1 LSLYYRF
8 IIIFFLS
15 SLFSNNLPKGFVY
28 IDEVINDV
36 DIDIR
41 YSNNNNFIGKKI
53 NGYNQ
58 SAAIGTK
65 ELALALQ
72 EIQNDLKHFGY
83 GVKIFDAY
91 RPQKAVNHFS
101 RWSTNDDVLMKDLFY
116 PNIEKR
122 DLFKKGYIASR
133 SGHSRGSTID
143 LTIINLKT
151 KEELDMGTSYD
162 FFGIESSYDYSDLTY
177 EQNSNRLLLYS
188 VMKKYGFRSLKSE
201 WWHFNLE
208 NEPFPDTYFNFNVE

>member
-1 LSLYYRF
+1 MGLYYRF

-15 SLFSNNLPKGFVY
+15 SLFSNKLPRGFVY

-41 YSNNNNFIGKKI
+41 YSNDNNFIGKKI

-116 PNIEKR
+116 PNIEKGA
-122 DLFKKGYIASR
+122 LFKKGYIASR

-162 FFGIESSYDYSDLTY
+162 FFGIESSYDYSRLTY

-188 VMKKYGFRSLKSE
+188 VMKKYGFKSLKSE
-201 WWHFNLE
+201 WWHFTLE

>member
-1 LSLYYRF
+1 MSLYYRF

-41 YSNNNNFIGKKI
+41 YSNDNNFIGKKI

-65 ELALALQ
+65 ELTLALQ

-83 GVKIFDAY
+83 GVKIFDVY

-162 FFGIESSYDYSDLTY
+162 FFGIESSYDYSGLTY

-188 VMKKYGFRSLKSE
+188 VMKKYGFKSLKSE
-201 WWHFNLE
+201 WWHFTLE

>member
-1 LSLYYRF
+1 MSLYYRF

-41 YSNNNNFIGKKI
+41 YSNDNNFIGKKI

-72 EIQNDLKHFGY
+72 DIQNDLKHFGY

-101 RWSTNDDVLMKDLFY
+101 QWSTNDDVLMKDLFY

-162 FFGIESSYDYSDLTY
+162 FFGIESSYDYSGLTN

-188 VMKKYGFRSLKSE
+188 VMKKYGFKSLKSE
-201 WWHFNLE
+201 WWHFTLE

>member
-41 YSNNNNFIGKKI
+41 YSNDNNFIGKKI

-58 SAAIGTK
+58 SVAIGTK
-65 ELALALQ
+65 QLALALQ

-162 FFGIESSYDYSDLTY
+162 FFGIESSYDYSGLTY

-188 VMKKYGFRSLKSE
+188 VMKKYGFKSLKSE
-201 WWHFNLE
+201 WWHFTLE

>member
-1 LSLYYRF
+1 MSLYYRF

-41 YSNNNNFIGKKI
+41 YSNDNNFIGKKI

-65 ELALALQ
+65 ELTLALQ

-162 FFGIESSYDYSDLTY
+162 FFGIESSYDYSGLTY

-188 VMKKYGFRSLKSE
+188 VMKKYGFKSLKSE
-201 WWHFNLE
+201 WWHFTLE

>member
-1 LSLYYRF
+1 MSLDYRF
-8 IIIFFLS
+8 IIILFLS
-15 SLFSNNLPKGFVY
+15 NLFSNSLPKGFVY
-28 IDEVINDV
+28 IDEIIDDV
-36 DIDIR
+36 YIDIR
-41 YSNNNNFIGKKI
+41 YSYDNNFIGEKI

-58 SAAIGTK
+58 SVAIGTK
-65 ELALALQ
+65 ELALALKHV
-72 EIQNDLKHFGY
+72 QNDLRHFGY
-83 GVKIFDAY
+83 GIKIFDAY
-91 RPQKAVNHFS
+91 RPQKAVKHFS

-122 DLFKKGYIASR
+122 DLFKEGYLASK

-162 FFGIESSYDYSDLTY
+162 FFGIESSYDYSGLTY

-188 VMKKYGFRSLKSE
+188 VMKKYGFKSLKSE
-201 WWHFNLE
+201 WWHFTLE

>member
-1 LSLYYRF
+1 MSLYYRF

-41 YSNNNNFIGKKI
+41 YSNDNNFIGKKI

-58 SAAIGTK
+58 SSAIGTK

-162 FFGIESSYDYSDLTY
+162 FFGIESSYDYSGLTY

-188 VMKKYGFRSLKSE
+188 VMKKYGFKSLKSE
-201 WWHFNLE
+201 WWHFTLE

>member
-1 LSLYYRF
+1 MSLYYRF

-101 RWSTNDDVLMKDLFY
+101 RWSTNDDVIMKDLFY

-122 DLFKKGYIASR
+122 DLFKEGYIASR

-162 FFGIESSYDYSDLTY
+162 FFGVESSYDYSGLTY

-188 VMKKYGFRSLKSE
+188 VMKKYGFKSLKSE
-201 WWHFNLE
+201 WWHFTLE

>member
-1 LSLYYRF
+1 MSLYYRF

-15 SLFSNNLPKGFVY
+15 SLFSDKLPRGFVY

-36 DIDIR
+36 VIDIR
-41 YSNNNNFIGKKI
+41 YSNDNNFIGKKI

-122 DLFKKGYIASR
+122 ALFKKGYIASR

-162 FFGIESSYDYSDLTY
+162 FFGIESSYDYSGLTY

-188 VMKKYGFRSLKSE
+188 VMKKYGFKSLKSE
-201 WWHFNLE
+201 WWHFTLE

>member
-1 LSLYYRF
+1 MSLDYRF

-101 RWSTNDDVLMKDLFY
+101 RWSTNDDVIMKDLFY

-122 DLFKKGYIASR
+122 DLFKEGYIASR

-162 FFGIESSYDYSDLTY
+162 FFGIESSYDYSGLTY

-188 VMKKYGFRSLKSE
+188 VMKKYGFKSLKSE
-201 WWHFNLE
+201 WWHFTLE

>member
-1 LSLYYRF
+1 MSLYYRF

-15 SLFSNNLPKGFVY
+15 ILFSNNLPKGFVY

-41 YSNNNNFIGKKI
+41 YSNDNNFIGKKI

-58 SAAIGTK
+58 SVAISTK

-162 FFGIESSYDYSDLTY
+162 FFGIESSYDYSGLTY

-188 VMKKYGFRSLKSE
+188 VMKKYGFKSLKSE
-201 WWHFNLE
+201 WWHFTLE

>member
-101 RWSTNDDVLMKDLFY
+101 RWSTNDDVIMKDLFY

-122 DLFKKGYIASR
+122 DLFKEGYIASR

-162 FFGIESSYDYSDLTY
+162 FFGVESSYDYSGLTY

-188 VMKKYGFRSLKSE
+188 VMKKYGFKSLKSE
-201 WWHFNLE
+201 WWHFTLE

>member
-1 LSLYYRF
+1 MSLYYRF

-41 YSNNNNFIGKKI
+41 YSNDNNFIGKKI

-65 ELALALQ
+65 ELALALK

-162 FFGIESSYDYSDLTY
+162 FFGIESSYDYSGLTN

-188 VMKKYGFRSLKSE
+188 VMKKYGFKSLKSE
-201 WWHFNLE
+201 WWHFTLE

>member
-1 LSLYYRF
+1 MSLYYRF

-41 YSNNNNFIGKKI
+41 YSNDNNFIGKKI

-162 FFGIESSYDYSDLTY
+162 FFGIESSYDYSGLTY

-188 VMKKYGFRSLKSE
+188 VMKKYGFKSLKSE
-201 WWHFNLE
+201 WWHFTLE

>member
-1 LSLYYRF
+1 MSLDYRF

-41 YSNNNNFIGKKI
+41 YSNDNNFIGKKI

-122 DLFKKGYIASR
+122 ALFKKGYIASR

-162 FFGIESSYDYSDLTY
+162 FFGIESSYDYSGLTY

-188 VMKKYGFRSLKSE
+188 VMKKYGFKSLKSE
-201 WWHFNLE
+201 WWHFTLE

>member
-41 YSNNNNFIGKKI
+41 YSNDNNFIGKKI

-65 ELALALQ
+65 ELALALK

-162 FFGIESSYDYSDLTY
+162 FFGIESSYDYSGLTN

-188 VMKKYGFRSLKSE
+188 VMKKYGFKSLRSE
-201 WWHFNLE
+201 WWHFTLE

>member
-1 LSLYYRF
+1 MSLYYRF

-15 SLFSNNLPKGFVY
+15 SLFSNKLPRGFVY

-41 YSNNNNFIGKKI
+41 YSNDNNFIGKKI

-122 DLFKKGYIASR
+122 DLFKEGYIASR

-162 FFGIESSYDYSDLTY
+162 FFGIESSYDYSGLTY

-188 VMKKYGFRSLKSE
+188 VMKKYGFKSLKSE
-201 WWHFNLE
+201 WWHFTLE

>member
-1 LSLYYRF
+1 MSLYYRF

-41 YSNNNNFIGKKI
+41 YSNDNNFIGKKI

-58 SAAIGTK
+58 SSAIGTK

-91 RPQKAVNHFS
+91 RPQKAVSHFS

-162 FFGIESSYDYSDLTY
+162 FFGIESSYGYSGLTY

-188 VMKKYGFRSLKSE
+188 VMKKYGFKSLKSE
-201 WWHFNLE
+201 WWHFTLE

>member
-1 LSLYYRF
+1 MSLYYRF

-101 RWSTNDDVLMKDLFY
+101 RWSTNDDVIMKDLFY

-122 DLFKKGYIASR
+122 DLFKEGYIASR

-162 FFGIESSYDYSDLTY
+162 FFGIESSYDYSGLTY

-188 VMKKYGFRSLKSE
+188 VMKKYGFKSLKSE
-201 WWHFNLE
+201 WWHFTLE

>member
-41 YSNNNNFIGKKI
+41 YSNDNNFIGKKI

-122 DLFKKGYIASR
+122 DLFKEGYIASR

-162 FFGIESSYDYSDLTY
+162 FFGIESSYDYSGLTY

-188 VMKKYGFRSLKSE
+188 VMKKYGFKSLKSE
-201 WWHFNLE
+201 WWHFTLE

>member
-1 LSLYYRF
+1 MSLYYRF

>member
-1 LSLYYRF
+1 MSLYYRF

-15 SLFSNNLPKGFVY
+15 SLFSNKLPRGFVY

-41 YSNNNNFIGKKI
+41 YSNDNNFIGKKI

-116 PNIEKR
+116 PNIEKGA
-122 DLFKKGYIASR
+122 LFKKGYIASR

-162 FFGIESSYDYSDLTY
+162 FFGIESSYDYSGLTY

-188 VMKKYGFRSLKSE
+188 VMKKYGFKSLKSE
-201 WWHFNLE
+201 WWHFTLE

>member
-1 LSLYYRF
+1 MSLYYRF

-41 YSNNNNFIGKKI
+41 YSNDNNFIGKKI

-58 SAAIGTK
+58 SAAISTK

-122 DLFKKGYIASR
+122 DLFKEGYIASR

-162 FFGIESSYDYSDLTY
+162 FFGIESSYDYSGLTY

-188 VMKKYGFRSLKSE
+188 VMKKYGFKSLKSE
-201 WWHFNLE
+201 WWHFTLE

>member
-1 LSLYYRF
+1 MSLYYRF

-41 YSNNNNFIGKKI
+41 YSNDNNFIGKKI

-58 SAAIGTK
+58 SSAIGTK

-91 RPQKAVNHFS
+91 RPQKAVSHFS

-162 FFGIESSYDYSDLTY
+162 FFGIESSYDYSGLTY

-188 VMKKYGFRSLKSE
+188 VMKKYGFKSLKSE
-201 WWHFNLE
+201 WWHFTLE

>member
-1 LSLYYRF
+1 MSLYYRF

-15 SLFSNNLPKGFVY
+15 SLFSNKLPRGFVY

-36 DIDIR
+36 VIDIR
-41 YSNNNNFIGKKI
+41 YSNDNNFIGKKI

-101 RWSTNDDVLMKDLFY
+101 RWSTNDDGLMKDLFY

-122 DLFKKGYIASR
+122 DLFKEGYIASR

-151 KEELDMGTSYD
+151 KDELDMGTSYD
-162 FFGIESSYDYSDLTY
+162 FFGIESHTFFDKLSVRQPTY
-177 EQNSNRLLLYS
+177 LLSFFSTYAVLIPRVSCSTNLYPRS
-188 VMKKYGFRSLKSE
+188 MK
-201 WWHFNLE
+201 
-208 NEPFPDTYFNFNVE
+208 

>member
-1 LSLYYRF
+1 MSLYYRF

-41 YSNNNNFIGKKI
+41 YSNDNNFIGKKI
-53 NGYNQ
+53 DGYNQ

-122 DLFKKGYIASR
+122 ALFKKGYIASR

-162 FFGIESSYDYSDLTY
+162 FFGIESSYDYSGLTY

-188 VMKKYGFRSLKSE
+188 VMKKYGFKSLKSE
-201 WWHFNLE
+201 WWHFTLE

>member
-1 LSLYYRF
+1 MSLYYRF

-41 YSNNNNFIGKKI
+41 YSNDNNFIGKKI

-122 DLFKKGYIASR
+122 DLFKEGYIASR

-162 FFGIESSYDYSDLTY
+162 FFGIESSYDYSGLTY

-188 VMKKYGFRSLKSE
+188 VMKKYGFKSLKSE
-201 WWHFNLE
+201 WWHFTLE

>member
-1 LSLYYRF
+1 MSLYYRF

-41 YSNNNNFIGKKI
+41 YSNDNNFIGKKI

-65 ELALALQ
+65 ELALALK

-162 FFGIESSYDYSDLTY
+162 FFGIESSYDYSGLTY

-188 VMKKYGFRSLKSE
+188 VMKKYGFKSLRSE
-201 WWHFNLE
+201 WWHFTLE

>member
-1 LSLYYRF
+1 MSLYYRF

-15 SLFSNNLPKGFVY
+15 SIFSNNLPKGFVY

-41 YSNNNNFIGKKI
+41 YSNDNNFIGKKI

-162 FFGIESSYDYSDLTY
+162 FFGIESSYDYSGLTY

-188 VMKKYGFRSLKSE
+188 VMKKYGFKSLKSE
-201 WWHFNLE
+201 WWHFTLE

>member
-1 LSLYYRF
+1 MSLYYRF

-41 YSNNNNFIGKKI
+41 YSNDNNFIGKKI

-65 ELALALQ
+65 ELALALK

-162 FFGIESSYDYSDLTY
+162 FFGIESSYDYSGLTY

-188 VMKKYGFRSLKSE
+188 VMKKYGFKSLKSE
-201 WWHFNLE
+201 WWHFTLE

>member
-1 LSLYYRF
+1 MSLYYRF

-41 YSNNNNFIGKKI
+41 YSNDNNFIGKKI

-65 ELALALQ
+65 ELTLALQ

-162 FFGIESSYDYSDLTY
+162 FFGIESSYDYSGLTY
-177 EQNSNRLLLYS
+177 EQNSNRLLLY
-188 VMKKYGFRSLKSE
+188 L
-201 WWHFNLE
+201 
-208 NEPFPDTYFNFNVE
+208 

>member
-1 LSLYYRF
+1 M
-8 IIIFFLS
+8 
-15 SLFSNNLPKGFVY
+15 
-28 IDEVINDV
+28 
-36 DIDIR
+36 
-41 YSNNNNFIGKKI
+41 
-53 NGYNQ
+53 
-58 SAAIGTK
+58 
-65 ELALALQ
+65 Q

-122 DLFKKGYIASR
+122 ALFKKGYIASR

-143 LTIINLKT
+143 LTIIDLKT

-162 FFGIESSYDYSDLTY
+162 FFGIESSYDYSGLTY

-188 VMKKYGFRSLKSE
+188 VMKKYGFKSLKSE
-201 WWHFNLE
+201 WWHFTLE

>member
-1 LSLYYRF
+1 MSLYYRF

-41 YSNNNNFIGKKI
+41 YSNDNNFIGKKI

-116 PNIEKR
+116 PNIKKR
-122 DLFKKGYIASR
+122 DLFKEGYIASR

-162 FFGIESSYDYSDLTY
+162 FFGVESSYDYSGLTY

-188 VMKKYGFRSLKSE
+188 VMKKYGFKSLKSE
-201 WWHFNLE
+201 WWHFTLE

>member
-41 YSNNNNFIGKKI
+41 YSNDNNFIGKKI

-58 SAAIGTK
+58 SAAISTK

-122 DLFKKGYIASR
+122 DLFKEGYIASR

-162 FFGIESSYDYSDLTY
+162 FFGIESSYDYSGLTY

-188 VMKKYGFRSLKSE
+188 VMKKYGFKSLKSE
-201 WWHFNLE
+201 WWHFTLE

>member
-1 LSLYYRF
+1 MSLDYRF

-41 YSNNNNFIGKKI
+41 YSNDNNFIGKKI

-116 PNIEKR
+116 PNIKKR
-122 DLFKKGYIASR
+122 DLFKEGYIASR

-162 FFGIESSYDYSDLTY
+162 FFGVESSYDYSGLTY

-188 VMKKYGFRSLKSE
+188 VMKKYGFKSLKSE
-201 WWHFNLE
+201 WWHFTLE